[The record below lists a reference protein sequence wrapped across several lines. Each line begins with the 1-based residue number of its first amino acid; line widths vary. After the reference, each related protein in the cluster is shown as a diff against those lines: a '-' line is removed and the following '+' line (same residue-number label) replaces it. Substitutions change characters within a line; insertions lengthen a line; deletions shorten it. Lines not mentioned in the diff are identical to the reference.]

1 MATCITKLAY
11 QECLDRTSTSSESTS
26 RTLEL
31 TNMTTATS
39 TLHEFD
45 FLIDVN
51 ASALCAATRVK
62 RSREEQQEEQK
73 LSNLRHQTLQHQT
86 AHPLS
91 PPATTS
97 SLPALEPTSSNPP
110 QASANISLPASA
122 FTFTPHLEL
131 Q

>member
-39 TLHEFD
+39 TLREFD
-45 FLIDVN
+45 FLMDVN
-51 ASALCAATRVK
+51 ASALRAAKRK
-62 RSREEQQEEQK
+62 QRSREQQQEQQK
-73 LSNLRHQTLQHQT
+73 LCKLRHQTQH
-86 AHPLS
+86 PG
-91 PPATTS
+91 
-97 SLPALEPTSSNPP
+97 
-110 QASANISLPASA
+110 QASAYVSLPPTAFS

-131 Q
+131 K